1 MNEIKMILKLA
12 DEVLNGKM
20 IDLHEAQLLAEVSDE
35 HILFLLAAADKI
47 RQKFDGNAVDVC
59 SIINARSGRCSENC
73 KYCAQSKYHDTDVEV
88 YPFIEISE
96 IVKKAKES
104 EAHGANRFAIVTS
117 GKGME
122 GDKEFPKILEAVR
135 AVAKETRLSICCSL
149 GALTNETAEALKNAG
164 VTRYHHNIETS
175 RSNYSSICTTHTYD
189 DRIATIKIAQAAGL
203 EVCSGGI
210 LGMNESPQD
219 RIEMAFA
226 IRDLNVDSVPL
237 NILNPIK
244 GTAFADKAKMNPW
257 EILKTF
263 ALFKFIAPKCQIRTA
278 GGRELNLGD
287 LQANALLSGLSGI
300 MIGGYLTTG
309 GRSYRDDERMLKDLA
324 RRMEKN
330 EDK

>member
-1 MNEIKMILKLA
+1 MSDIEMILTLGEKILRGS
-12 DEVLNGKM
+12 L
-20 IDLHEAQLLAEVSDE
+20 IDIREAQSLSRVKKENL
-35 HILFLLAAADKI
+35 LFLMAMADKI
-47 RQKFDGNAVDVC
+47 RQKFDGNSVDVC

-122 GDKEFPKILEAVR
+122 GDKEFPKILEAVSAMR
-135 AVAKETRLSICCSL
+135 KETRLNICCSL
-149 GALTNETAEALKNAG
+149 GALTNETAKALKNAG

-175 RSNYSSICTTHTYD
+175 RRNYSSICTTHTYE
-189 DRIATIKIAQAAGL
+189 DRIATIKLAQEAGL

-210 LGMNESPQD
+210 LGMNESMQD

-226 IRDLNVDSVPL
+226 IRELNVDSVPL

-244 GTAFADKAKMNPW
+244 GTVFANKAKMNPW

-287 LQANALLSGLSGI
+287 LQSNALLSGLSGI

-309 GRSYRDDERMLKDLA
+309 GRSYEDDERMLNVLTK
-324 RRMEKN
+324 RTEKLSN
-330 EDK
+330 